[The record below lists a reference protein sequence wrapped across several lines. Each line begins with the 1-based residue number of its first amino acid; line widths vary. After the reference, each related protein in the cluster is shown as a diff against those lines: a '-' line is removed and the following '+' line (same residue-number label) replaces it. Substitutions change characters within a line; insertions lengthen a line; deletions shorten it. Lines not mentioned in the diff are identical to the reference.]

1 MQHFSHGKN
10 GSRARA
16 PNDDVAQN
24 GGITRVST
32 KSCSLGLQRVS
43 LILNIHA
50 CYGQLTPV
58 KARYP
63 LTCVV

>member
-1 MQHFSHGKN
+1 MQLFSHGKD

-16 PNDDVAQN
+16 PNDDVAQH
-24 GGITRVST
+24 GGLTQVNI

-50 CYGQLTPV
+50 MTIDP
-58 KARYP
+58 
-63 LTCVV
+63 